1 MSMITDLVFSY
12 HAVYAIC
19 NGDSSIT
26 VQSPLYYHY
35 LLLHRHY
42 VFLLNIN
49 YSSYARDKT
58 SFVPLVSCERI
69 WMCKLE
75 RVESPSE
82 RNSFSENEWNSFLLQ
97 MEQNLNVDAR
107 SVDQGTRF
115 RRSSNER
122 YIVKSTMY
130 LYFWQKRVCN
140 YKIGLRTWN
149 YWYEV
154 SRFCQSVIM
163 HNSVLIFGWDI

>member
-1 MSMITDLVFSY
+1 
-12 HAVYAIC
+12 
-19 NGDSSIT
+19 
-26 VQSPLYYHY
+26 
-35 LLLHRHY
+35 
-42 VFLLNIN
+42 
-49 YSSYARDKT
+49 
-58 SFVPLVSCERI
+58 
-69 WMCKLE
+69 MCKLE

-97 MEQNLNVDAR
+97 MEQSLNVDAR

-122 YIVKSTMY
+122 YIVKSAMY

-163 HNSVLIFGWDI
+163 HNSVLIFGWDIYISIYNFNPYFVISRTFKAQTFHMFKHINLYLFDIEYINYIAAIKQLYIFKGINNL